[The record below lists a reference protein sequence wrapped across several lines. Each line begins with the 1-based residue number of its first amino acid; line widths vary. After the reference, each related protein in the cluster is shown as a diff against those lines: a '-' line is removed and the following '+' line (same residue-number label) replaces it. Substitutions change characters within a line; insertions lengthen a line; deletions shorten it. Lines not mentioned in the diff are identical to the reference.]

1 MPNSSPKWSAA
12 AIKTRTMSPSLMPLK
27 VWLSERM
34 NSSEPMF
41 RSVTTLSNV
50 NFSGTEQLMLGQ
62 KVETEIMKKDDQQ
75 KTIVTFW
82 ASYDA
87 ESVKNCQRVIK
98 ESKDEKIILVSLD
111 DYQSIYE
118 DALTKIDANNVA
130 TKSLRV
136 DKDSKVLA
144 DFKFNGEFKSFLID
158 ENGYLLEIN

>member
-1 MPNSSPKWSAA
+1 MVLNKNIN
-12 AIKTRTMSPSLMPLK
+12 AIAFFGLIGL
-27 VWLSERM
+27 
-34 NSSEPMF
+34 
-41 RSVTTLSNV
+41 TTLSNV
-50 NFSGTEQLMLGQ
+50 DFSGTEQLMLGQ
-62 KVETEIMKKDDQQ
+62 KVETEIMKKDYQQ

-130 TKSLRV
+130 AKSLRV

-158 ENGYLLEIN
+158 ENGYLLEMTSPK